1 MKTARIRLQ
10 VAGHSPSSARSIV
23 TLYITPVYYYYME
36 KFSRRLNRSYG
47 GRFHDG
53 GAEARADSGA

>member
-1 MKTARIRLQ
+1 MVGGLCFSQ
-10 VAGHSPSSARSIV
+10 IV